1 MQRTLPLGLL
11 ALAAFALP
19 ATAMYVDPQGRG
31 EVLLFPYYTVNA
43 GQATVL
49 TLHNSTARSKA
60 LRVQLRESY
69 NGRDVG
75 DFSVYLGPHDSW
87 TGTVFGVGNTQPAR
101 LHTRDLSC
109 TAPDKPEWT
118 AHPGGGWSFDF
129 TPYGFMFD
137 SEDTGPTTP
146 SRTHEGYVQVFELAE
161 LDGPL
166 ADAVD
171 SNGPRNC
178 PRVRDIDPAST
189 NLLPPDGG
197 LSGRF
202 AVVDVAAGT
211 MFAGTATAI
220 AGFSEYVLFSEL
232 AVVPEYLRKGNNGQN
247 PVTATVLVDGRWR
260 DLRFSPYMPHR
271 SIDAVSAVLTT
282 DSLLGDVVRE
292 PGAASFTE
300 WVLTAPTKPYYTDSY
315 HLGWIDLSTPA
326 PAEPPYDHRFGERY
340 PGASC
345 SRFEASGWDREG
357 NAVALTAPSLP
368 KPPEYLPAHSLC
380 GVADVVYFGDAPAS
394 GVTPVLGS
402 ARGVR
407 VWNPQPAFEAGSV
420 RLSFATNNA
429 GAPRLGQPDLDGTRM
444 VGLPLISF
452 AAIKYTNGNVTP
464 GVLANYTYGVSLTGN
479 ASCVRADAECG
490 N

>member
-1 MQRTLPLGLL
+1 MQRALCLGLI
-11 ALAAFALP
+11 ALAVTPLP

-43 GQATVL
+43 NQATVL
-49 TLHNSTARSKA
+49 TLQNGTARAKA

-87 TGTVFGVGNTQPAR
+87 TGTVFGLGSTEPAR
-101 LHTRDLSC
+101 VHTRDLSC
-109 TAPDKPEWT
+109 TSPDKPEW
-118 AHPGGGWSFDF
+118 AAQPGGGWSFGLI
-129 TPYGFMFD
+129 TSTYNYD
-137 SEDTGPTTP
+137 SEDSGPTAP

-178 PRVRDIDPAST
+178 ARVRDVDPINPS
-189 NLLPPDGG
+189 LLPPGGG

-211 MFAGTATAI
+211 LFAGNATAI
-220 AGFSEYVLFSEL
+220 ADFSEHVLFSDL
-232 AVVPEYLRKGNNGQN
+232 AVVPEYLRWGNSGPN
-247 PVTATVLVDGRWR
+247 PVKATVLVDGRWR
-260 DLRFSPYMPHR
+260 DLRFSPYLPHR

-326 PAEPPYDHRFGERY
+326 PADPPYDHRFGEHY

-345 SRFEASGWDREG
+345 SRFDASAWDREG
-357 NAVALTAPSLP
+357 NAVMLTAPSLP
-368 KPPEYLPAHSLC
+368 KPPDYLPAHSLC
-380 GVADVVYFGDAPAS
+380 GVADVVYFGDTPAS
-394 GVTPVLGS
+394 GVSPVLGS
-402 ARGVR
+402 PRAIR
-407 VWNPQPAFEAGSV
+407 VWNPQPAFDAGTV

-429 GAPRLGQPDLDGTRM
+429 GAPRLGQPDLDGARM
-444 VGLPLISF
+444 IGLPLISF

-464 GVLANYTYGVSLTGN
+464 GVLANYTYAVSLGGN
-479 ASCVRADAECG
+479 AACVRAGGDCG